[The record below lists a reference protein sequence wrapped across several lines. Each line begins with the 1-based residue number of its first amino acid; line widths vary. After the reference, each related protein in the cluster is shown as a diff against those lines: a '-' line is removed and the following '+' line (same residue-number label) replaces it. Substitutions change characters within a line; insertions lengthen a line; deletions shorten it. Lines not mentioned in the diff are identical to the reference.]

1 MDMER
6 QDNKALLAEELL
18 AVSRFQK
25 NLYFSIKFTFHVSSK
40 MKW

>member
-18 AVSRFQK
+18 AVSLFHIF
-25 NLYFSIKFTFHVSSK
+25 LYLKFTFHVSSE

>member
-18 AVSRFQK
+18 AVSLFHK
-25 NLYFSIKFTFHVSSK
+25 NLYFPILKVYISCFF
-40 MKW
+40 